1 MLKRFPAWV
10 SGSVRAQSGRA
21 SHARGLEPQR
31 PGSNV
36 ALDTA
41 LTSSLRGMR
50 LCLRLLCFG
59 VRSAAPIRRSDW
71 QECEGHAQGNR
82 ATPLPSWCYVSC
94 SVGSIRSSDRL
105 SACRGGSQQ
114 ACASNLASSK
124 LGNNCARLRVM
135 IVYFCSFSSFKLP
148 TGAVGRHPFELP

>member
-1 MLKRFPAWV
+1 MLKRFLACM
-10 SGSVRAQSGRA
+10 SGSARAQSDRT
-21 SHARGLEPQR
+21 SHARGLESQH
-31 PGSNV
+31 PGSKDV
-36 ALDTA
+36 LDMA

-50 LCLRLLCFG
+50 LCLRRLCFG

-105 SACRGGSQQ
+105 SARRGGSQQ

-135 IVYFCSFSSFKLP
+135 IVYFCSFSSFKIAD
-148 TGAVGRHPFELP
+148 GGCRSAPF

>member
-1 MLKRFPAWV
+1 
-10 SGSVRAQSGRA
+10 
-21 SHARGLEPQR
+21 
-31 PGSNV
+31 
-36 ALDTA
+36 
-41 LTSSLRGMR
+41 MR

-105 SACRGGSQQ
+105 SARRGGSQQ

-148 TGAVGRHPFELP
+148 KFISWVSVGWRSLSFMIALVSRRGQLLAQLRNLSTISCILV